1 MQSPR
6 LSRCGTAVPD
16 VPSVS
21 VCFPAYNE
29 EQTLRAVLNDART
42 FLSRSGIDYE
52 ILICDDGSTDDT
64 PAITRE
70 IAAGDSRIHVWRHGR
85 NQGIFSTFEDLY
97 AHAAKEFVFLNSTDE
112 QWDTRIL
119 LDLLPLTASADVV
132 IASRRNKHY
141 PLIRRVV
148 SRAFNELPT
157 LLFGVRTYD
166 AGAVKLMRR
175 EIITRFALI
184 SRSPFSEAERLIRAA
199 RLGYRIVEYPVDT
212 RPRRAGKGSGTNWR
226 LVRGSVIDL
235 VRVWIALLRESGRHG
250 SPAASD
256 KRT

>member
-1 MQSPR
+1 M
-6 LSRCGTAVPD
+6 PD

-29 EQTLRAVLNDART
+29 GKTLRAVLAGAQT
-42 FLSRSGIDYE
+42 FLDRSGIDYE
-52 ILICDDGSTDDT
+52 ILICDDGSTDET
-64 PAITRE
+64 PAIIRE
-70 IAAGDSRIHVWRHGR
+70 IAARDARIRTWRHDSNR
-85 NQGIFSTFEDLY
+85 GIFATFEDLY
-97 AHAAKEFVFLNSTDE
+97 AHATKEFVFLNSTDE

-141 PLIRRVV
+141 PPARRAV
-148 SRAFNELPT
+148 SWVFNALPT

-166 AGAVKLMRR
+166 AGAVKLVRR
-175 EIITRFALI
+175 EIITRCALI

-212 RPRRAGKGSGTNWR
+212 RPRRTGKGSGASWR
-226 LVRGSVIDL
+226 LVRGAVTDL
-235 VRVWIALLRESGRHG
+235 VRVWISFRRGY
-250 SPAASD
+250 
-256 KRT
+256 